1 MKFTRELPTS
11 ISIRSVS
18 NDAVCI
24 GAEIYSETVA
34 LTPDVI
40 IDSWAAGPVHA
51 LAEVDFQV
59 LFDTSPE
66 LVVLGTGRKNIF
78 PPRELVFAFAR
89 RGIGLEVMNTPAAA
103 RTFNVLAGEGRR
115 IAAVLYIDQR

>member
-1 MKFTRELPTS
+1 MKFTRELSTS
-11 ISIRSVS
+11 ISIHSVA
-18 NDAVCI
+18 DDLVRI
-24 GAEIYSETVA
+24 GSQTYRATVA
-34 LTPDVI
+34 LTPEVVI
-40 IDSWAAGPVHA
+40 ESWAAGPVHT

-66 LVVLGTGRKNIF
+66 VIVLGTGRKNIF
-78 PPRELVFAFAR
+78 PPRELMFAFAR

-115 IAAVLYIDQR
+115 IAAVLYLD